1 MELGRRE
8 FQLLERLTWSQTGK
22 EHPPQCPS
30 APASPA
36 WPVPVSPSGQESP
49 GQWQAAP
56 ALSHK
61 QRLRAPELG
70 VFMQSQ
76 LARGPHQL
84 YLSNVCA
91 AGDGFREKGLLE
103 DNTQKGEEKSK

>member
-8 FQLLERLTWSQTGK
+8 FQVLTWNQIGT
-22 EHPPQCPS
+22 PQSVPH
-30 APASPA
+30 
-36 WPVPVSPSGQESP
+36 PVPPLPGSSVPRGQEGP
-49 GQWQAAP
+49 GQCQAAP
-56 ALSHK
+56 ALSH
-61 QRLRAPELG
+61 QHRLRAPELG
-70 VFMQSQ
+70 VLMQSR
-76 LARGPHQL
+76 LARGPGQL